1 MKRSGKFYRKN
12 EAEVMRSLGLT
23 PTPNSGSGAI
33 WKEDGQ
39 NDCVICQLKSTD
51 AESIRIQRK
60 DLHTLEY
67 NASVCHKTPVFA
79 VQFIQGNEVWL
90 MVKPEDLG
98 ALQGI
103 TGVCG
108 ETVVINPLYKSMF
121 NMAKENIEAME
132 NLEQSAERMK
142 EKSVVSSAKA
152 RERFRQEVEARYEK
166 KGKSAT

>member
-39 NDCVICQLKSTD
+39 NDYAICQLKSTD

-103 TGVCG
+103 TGVYG
-108 ETVVINPLYKSMF
+108 ETTPVNSVYKPTEHEMKVMGVSRLQEKPTTVI
-121 NMAKENIEAME
+121 I
-132 NLEQSAERMK
+132 
-142 EKSVVSSAKA
+142 SSAGA
-152 RERFRQEVEARYEK
+152 RESYLNELAKQYEK